1 MESGRGWRFALRS
14 STSAME
20 FFIVKQ
26 KKMRLDAIGRPLKG
40 VRGRIGGKTT
50 APSPTHCLMETVEKM
65 S

>member
-14 STSAME
+14 STNAME

-40 VRGRIGGKTT
+40 VRGKGT